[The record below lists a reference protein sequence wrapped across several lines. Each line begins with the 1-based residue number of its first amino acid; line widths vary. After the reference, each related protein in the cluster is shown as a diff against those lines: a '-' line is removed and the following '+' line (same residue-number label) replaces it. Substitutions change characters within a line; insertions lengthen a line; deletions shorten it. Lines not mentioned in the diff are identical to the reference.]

1 MLSKKPVLDGVRPK
15 PKEERKQE
23 ASKSKSKT
31 SKEDFSFKKYQR
43 SYFKVFEV
51 VLIVVAVLLFLAA
64 GSLLAY
70 EKLYQNKIFEGVSVL
85 GLDAGGKTT
94 KEVEQ
99 SLQEIVDSFRIS
111 VENNDQKYEVRLN
124 DLGIAYNTST
134 MARESYAYGR
144 NGNVLSRS
152 LERVRGLLSNY
163 KFDLGFVSLDIEKK
177 EVVPRYATS
186 QQRLEAFLSDLEK
199 KINVTAKD
207 SEIKVAEGRVE
218 IIPAVF
224 GKKLKTELLE
234 QDLVEAAT
242 NFSSKT
248 IQLKTDEVAP
258 AIFDENTKALAD
270 RTAAIASKSVTLEY
284 QGKFFTPSKETLT
297 DWVSF
302 LKKDNEGWQLT
313 IDSWK
318 IKTYLTV
325 IGSSINVWPQDK
337 IVRVENGVKET
348 VVQEGINGLLIDE
361 SLLTSQ
367 LTDKLLN
374 PDSSA
379 IRLVVPMKTAVF
391 TTKKE
396 EVTIA
401 DWDKYIDINLSTQT
415 LVAYEKGGAEKGRW
429 LVATGKPGY
438 ETPVGT
444 WLVIGK
450 SSWIRMTGGWGTS
463 EYYNLYPVKWV
474 TWFKGGGY
482 ALHDAYWR
490 SSFGYTGSHG
500 CINMPDD
507 GAIFIYNWADIG
519 TPVIVHY

>member
-1 MLSKKPVLDGVRPK
+1 MLNKKPVLDGVRPK
-15 PKEERKQE
+15 SKTERKKEVARQD
-23 ASKSKSKT
+23 SKPQ
-31 SKEDFSFKKYQR
+31 KEDFSFKKCQR
-43 SYFKVFEV
+43 RYFKFLEA
-51 VLIVVAVLLFLAA
+51 IFIGVAVLLFLAA

-70 EKLYQNKIFEGVSVL
+70 EKIYQNKIFEGVSVL
-85 GLDAGGKTT
+85 GLDVGGKNT
-94 KEVEQ
+94 KELEQ
-99 SLQEIVDSFRIS
+99 SLQEIVDRFRIS
-111 VENNDQKYEVRLN
+111 IENNDQKYEVSLN
-124 DLGIAYNTST
+124 DLGIAYDTKA
-134 MARESYAYGR
+134 MVRESYAYGR
-144 NGNVLSRS
+144 NGSVFKKS
-152 LERVRGLLSNY
+152 LERTRGFLSNY
-163 KFDLGFVSLDIEKK
+163 KFDLGFINFDFEKK
-177 EVVPRYATS
+177 KVAPRYAAS
-186 QQRLEAFLSDLEK
+186 QQRLEVFLNDLEK

-207 SEIKVAEGRVE
+207 SEIKVAEGKVE

-234 QDLVEAAT
+234 QDLIQAAT
-242 NFSSKT
+242 SFSPQA
-248 IQLKTDEVAP
+248 IRVETDEVAP
-258 AIFDENTKALAD
+258 AIFDENTKALAE
-270 RTAAIASKSVTLEY
+270 RTAVIAAKNVTLEY
-284 QGKFFTPSKETLT
+284 NENLFSPSKETLT
-297 DWVSF
+297 DWISF
-302 LKKDNEGWQLT
+302 IKTDNGGWQLT

-318 IKTYLTV
+318 IKSYLTV
-325 IGSSINVWPQDK
+325 IGSSINIWPQDR

-348 VVQEGINGLLIDE
+348 VAQEGIDGLLIDD
-361 SLLTSQ
+361 SLLISQ
-367 LTDKLLN
+367 LTDKLLTADL
-374 PDSSA
+374 PA
-379 IRLVVPMKTAVF
+379 IRLAIPMKTAPF
-391 TTKKE
+391 ATKKE

-482 ALHDAYWR
+482 AIHDAYWR